1 MPSFGLLLTHAMVA
15 MKHTECQ
22 KQTADGLDFLVGV
35 RLWPLAYIR
44 KRREN
49 TNFDPNQRFAN
60 SWCVRFHRNFDA
72 EWTMATAQPHRQV
85 SIGDLGWSFSATLV
99 VLFVLCMLA
108 GLFLPL
114 RLAHGW
120 VSLLSDAPIHSSRVW
135 VEGLIWSVVLGWLV
149 AIIFGTSYNWLVAR
163 RIFKEIS

>member
-1 MPSFGLLLTHAMVA
+1 MEDLQELL
-15 MKHTECQ
+15 KKTE
-22 KQTADGLDFLVGV
+22 A
-35 RLWPLAYIR
+35 
-44 KRREN
+44 
-49 TNFDPNQRFAN
+49 QRFAN
-60 SWCVRFHRNFDA
+60 SSCVRFHCNFDA
-72 EWTMATAQPHRQV
+72 GWIMATVQSHRRV

-99 VLFVLCMLA
+99 VLFILCMLA
-108 GLFLPL
+108 ALFLPL
-114 RLAHGW
+114 RVAYGW